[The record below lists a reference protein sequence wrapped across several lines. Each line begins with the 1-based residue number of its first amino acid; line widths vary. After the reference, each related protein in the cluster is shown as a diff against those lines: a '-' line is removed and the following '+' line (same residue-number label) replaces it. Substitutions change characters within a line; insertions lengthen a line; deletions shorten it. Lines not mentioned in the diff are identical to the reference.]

1 MVDKRALNATDG
13 SVIGAGESAKTNSIE
28 LYHKVDAASFVQ
40 NNCLNIQADA
50 RAVGNP
56 TTTVKRQR
64 GRPRKHVDEEESK
77 RKRAAYQASYRASNR
92 EKIAGYRLAAKKL
105 KPTSRSTSSGDTV
118 HVMVDEAD
126 ASANALQCLGDVAF
140 NLLASQVGQD
150 DIFSRSSVDFN
161 NRMDCAYIDEIN
173 EILSGCDLQ
182 LTFVL
187 KQPGINDSF
196 KHETITGFVET
207 IYDKENCVDIQPLS
221 EYNAEVSQVLKKVPI
236 NLLQDTFVLYNN
248 LTRTGDIL
256 HVRAILKQSQ
266 VDGFGGRVCAT
277 EKYPAVCFGHE
288 IKALEKRSFDEL
300 HFGGM
305 ILNKAHVTDAMNDMK
320 MCVVAWDRLG
330 VRYVK
335 FEYLMFHRGCRD
347 PVLKS
352 WFIKVDMHTF
362 ENVCYDFPELAKM
375 LLTELDAAKP
385 SRYMQLQIK
394 ADKNFGFVH
403 SLWQSEFVEYLK
415 SEA

>member
-1 MVDKRALNATDG
+1 
-13 SVIGAGESAKTNSIE
+13 
-28 LYHKVDAASFVQ
+28 
-40 NNCLNIQADA
+40 
-50 RAVGNP
+50 
-56 TTTVKRQR
+56 
-64 GRPRKHVDEEESK
+64 
-77 RKRAAYQASYRASNR
+77 
-92 EKIAGYRLAAKKL
+92 
-105 KPTSRSTSSGDTV
+105 
-118 HVMVDEAD
+118 MVDEAD

-161 NRMDCAYIDEIN
+161 NRMDWSNID

-182 LTFVL
+182 LTCVL

-196 KHETITGFVET
+196 EHETITGFVET

-221 EYNAEVSQVLKKVPI
+221 ECNAEVLQVLKKVPI
-236 NLLQDTFVLYNN
+236 NLLQDTFVLNNN

-266 VDGFGGRVCAT
+266 VDGFGARVCAT

-305 ILNKAHVTDAMNDMK
+305 ILNKARVTDTMNDMK
-320 MCVVAWDRLG
+320 MCVVAWDRSG

-347 PVLKS
+347 PVLKN

-362 ENVCYDFPELAKM
+362 DRVSHDFPELAKM
-375 LLTELDAAKP
+375 LLAEMDG
-385 SRYMQLQIK
+385 RYMQLQTK
-394 ADKNFGFVH
+394 ADKDFGFVH

-415 SEA
+415 AELVEA

>member
-1 MVDKRALNATDG
+1 MVDKGALHTTDG
-13 SVIGAGESAKTNSIE
+13 SIIGAGESAEANSIE
-28 LYHKVDAASFVQ
+28 LYKKVDVISFVE
-40 NNCLNIQADA
+40 NNCSNIQADA
-50 RAVGNP
+50 GAVGNQ
-56 TTTVKRQR
+56 TTIVKRPR
-64 GRPRKHVDEEESK
+64 GRPRKSVNEEESK
-77 RKRAAYQASYRASNR
+77 RKRAAYQASYRANNR

-105 KPTSRSTSSGDTV
+105 KLNSRSRSSDDTA
-118 HVMVDEAD
+118 HVMVGEAA
-126 ASANALQCLGDVAF
+126 ASVNPLQCLGDVAI
-140 NLLASQVGQD
+140 NILAYQVGQD
-150 DIFSRSSVDFN
+150 DIFSRGSVDFN
-161 NRMDCAYIDEIN
+161 NSVDCS
-173 EILSGCDLQ
+173 EILTGCDIQ
-182 LTFVL
+182 LTYVL
-187 KQPGINDSF
+187 KRPGINDSF

-221 EYNAEVSQVLKKVPI
+221 DDNEEVAQILKKVPM
-236 NLLQDTFVLYNN
+236 NLLQDTFVLNNN

-300 HFGGM
+300 HLGGM
-305 ILNKAHVTDAMNDMK
+305 ILNKAHLTDVMNDMK
-320 MCVVAWDRLG
+320 MCVIAWDRLG

-362 ENVCYDFPELAKM
+362 NGVCHDFPELAKM
-375 LLTELDAAKP
+375 LLSEMDG
-385 SRYMQLQIK
+385 RYMKLQRK
-394 ADKNFGFVH
+394 EDKDFGFVH

-415 SEA
+415 SEE

>member
-1 MVDKRALNATDG
+1 MVDKRALHAIDG
-13 SVIGAGESAKTNSIE
+13 SGIGAGESAKANSIE
-28 LYHKVDAASFVQ
+28 LYHKVDAASFVEK
-40 NNCLNIQADA
+40 NCLNIQADA
-50 RAVGNP
+50 GAVGNP
-56 TTTVKRQR
+56 TTTVKRPR
-64 GRPRKHVDEEESK
+64 GRPRKNVDEEESK

-105 KPTSRSTSSGDTV
+105 KPTSKSTSSGDTM

-126 ASANALQCLGDVAF
+126 ASANALQYLGDVAF
-140 NLLASQVGQD
+140 NLLAPQVGQD
-150 DIFSRSSVDFN
+150 DIFSRSSVAFN
-161 NRMDCAYIDEIN
+161 NRMDCAYIDEI
-173 EILSGCDLQ
+173 LSGCDLQ
-182 LTFVL
+182 LTVIL
-187 KQPGINDSF
+187 KQPGINNSF

-207 IYDKENCVDIQPLS
+207 IYDNENCVDIQPLS
-221 EYNAEVSQVLKKVPI
+221 EYTAEVSQVLKKVPI
-236 NLLQDTFVLYNN
+236 NLLQDTFVLNNN

-305 ILNKAHVTDAMNDMK
+305 ILNKAHVTDVMNDMK
-320 MCVVAWDRLG
+320 MCVVAWDRSGL
-330 VRYVK
+330 RYVK

-352 WFIKVDMHTF
+352 WFIKVDTHTF
-362 ENVCYDFPELAKM
+362 NRVCHDFPELAKM
-375 LLTELDAAKP
+375 LLAEMDGEYVK
-385 SRYMQLQIK
+385 LQTK
-394 ADKNFGFVH
+394 ADENFKFVH
-403 SLWQSEFVEYLK
+403 ELWHSEFVEYLK
-415 SEA
+415 AEA